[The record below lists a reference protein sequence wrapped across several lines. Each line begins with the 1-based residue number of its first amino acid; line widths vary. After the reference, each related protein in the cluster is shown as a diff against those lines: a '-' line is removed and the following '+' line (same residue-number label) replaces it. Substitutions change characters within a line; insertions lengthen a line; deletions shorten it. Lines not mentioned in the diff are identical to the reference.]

1 MYICMYLQQD
11 VYVCIYVHTYILSV
25 HAFIYLFEFSFFGSL
40 LHASRHLGGKFGK
53 KLTDELGITH
63 MGQLRKF
70 TKVELQRKLGA
81 KQG

>member
-1 MYICMYLQQD
+1 MYNKKYVCMYVYSYIC
-11 VYVCIYVHTYILSV
+11 VCIYLLITS
-25 HAFIYLFEFSFFGSL
+25 LFFVAL
-40 LHASRHLGGKFGK
+40 LRTSRHLGGKFGK
-53 KLTDELGITH
+53 QLTDELGITH